1 MDRDALLALLSK
13 DKNLYEEFKGLLLK
27 EGKRERESRSTPSQD
42 ASPVTVYTKVIRRN
56 KCIHC
61 GYTYETEHSLRKGES
76 LSFVKGGKASE
87 VIIVKPLREPLTI
100 EADIATCV
108 RCLDFV
114 KSLSREDLE
123 SRYMAL
129 LRKTGLL
136 RL

>member
-27 EGKRERESRSTPSQD
+27 EGRRAKRATPSTHSD
-42 ASPVTVYTKVIRRN
+42 ASPATVYTKVIRRN

-61 GYTYETEHSLRKGES
+61 GYTYETEHSLQKGES

-87 VIIVKPLREPLTI
+87 VIIVKPLGEPLTI

-123 SRYMAL
+123 IRYMAL
-129 LRKTGLL
+129 LWKTGLL

>member
-27 EGKRERESRSTPSQD
+27 EGRRAKRATPSTHSD
-42 ASPVTVYTKVIRRN
+42 ALPATVYTKVIRRN

-87 VIIVKPLREPLTI
+87 VIIVKPLGEPLTI

>member
-1 MDRDALLALLSK
+1 MDRGALLALLSK
-13 DKNLYEEFKGLLLK
+13 DKNLYEEFKGLLLE
-27 EGKRERESRSTPSQD
+27 EGRRAKRATPSTHSD
-42 ASPVTVYTKVIRRN
+42 ASPATVYTKVIRRN

-87 VIIVKPLREPLTI
+87 VIIVKPLEEPLTI